1 MTTNQLYRWCFTIN
15 DPRKEAE
22 VGLSQDQDRFLPSH
36 LLQRIIELGL
46 DSKDWIFQLERGEK
60 GRLHYQGAL
69 SLRKKARKS
78 ELLSRF
84 RVAYN
89 NMYSE
94 ADTGLTVEQIF
105 KNTTILPMMGSKE
118 EAWKYCQKEDSQVKG
133 PWSKETKGQY
143 NGEDLPAREDFYNY
157 QQYVLAMFE
166 QHKKKP
172 LADRE
177 VYWLYDPIGNTG
189 KSVLTKYLLWKHGS
203 DVMIVPRAN
212 AQNMRTVIIDRGPKL
227 LYLFDLPRTL
237 GREEH
242 KEDIYSVIE
251 DVKNGTVLSA
261 MYGRDAQLL
270 MYPPIVWVFS
280 NYRPEVESLSLDRW
294 VILRMRH
301 DMSLEIEKPVWAISP
316 GNVNEPN
323 EPGFSK

>member
-1 MTTNQLYRWCFTIN
+1 MNNQLYRWCFTIN
-15 DPRKEAE
+15 DPRNKAE
-22 VGLSQDQDRFLPSH
+22 VGECQDQDRFLPSH
-36 LLQRIIELGL
+36 LLQRIIELEL
-46 DSKDWIFQLERGEK
+46 DSKDWIFQLERGEE
-60 GRLHYQGAL
+60 GRLHYQGAF
-69 SLRKKARKS
+69 SLRKKVLKS
-78 ELLSRF
+78 SLLRSF
-84 RVAYN
+84 RAVYKVL
-89 NMYSE
+89 YDE
-94 ADTGLTVEQIF
+94 AETGCTVEQIF
-105 KNTTILPMMGSKE
+105 KNTTIMPMLGSKE
-118 EAWKYCQKEDSQVKG
+118 EAWKYCSKEDSREKG

-143 NGEDLPAREDFYNY
+143 NGEDLPSRHNFYYY

-172 LADRE
+172 SPNRE
-177 VYWLYDPIGNTG
+177 VNWLYDPIGNTG
-189 KSVLTKYLLWKHGS
+189 KSVLTKYLLWKHGA

-227 LYLFDLPRTL
+227 LYLFDIPRTL

-294 VILRMRH
+294 RIFIMKEDKR
-301 DMSLEIEKPVWAISP
+301 LEIEKPVWAISA
-316 GNVNEPN
+316 GNQPV
-323 EPGFSK
+323 